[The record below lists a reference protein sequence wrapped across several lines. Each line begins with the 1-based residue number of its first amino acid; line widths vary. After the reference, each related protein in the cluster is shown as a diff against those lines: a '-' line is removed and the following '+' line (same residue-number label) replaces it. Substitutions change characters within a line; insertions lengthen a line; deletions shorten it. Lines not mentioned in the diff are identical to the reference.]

1 MEESKSESGR
11 QLTVVPGA
19 RAPKIPAAVAAP
31 IVVPAIIADAGDQAA
46 RRFLEFFA
54 ATIRNKNTRMAYCR
68 ACVRF
73 FDWCD
78 HHKLGTL
85 ADIEPLH
92 VAAYIE
98 TMQSGFE
105 KPSVKQHLAAIR
117 MLFDWLVTGQI
128 VATNPAHSVRGPKHV
143 VKTGKTTVL
152 DADQAR
158 KLLDSIQ
165 VNRTISRPDG
175 TEAEV
180 PCLVGLRDRALI
192 SVMTFAFARIGAVVA
207 MKVEDYYPKGKRWW
221 VRLHEKGGKR
231 HEMPAH
237 HNLEEYLDTYI
248 KAAGIADGSKAALFR
263 SAAGRT
269 GMLTD
274 KPMNRVDAWR
284 MIQRRAADLGFKVK
298 IGCHTF
304 RATGITAYLEAG
316 GTLENAQAMAAHE
329 SPRTTKLYDRTGDQI
344 TLDEVERIS
353 I

>member
-1 MEESKSESGR
+1 MSDPTTQIAVQPTATKSS
-11 QLTVVPGA
+11 
-19 RAPKIPAAVAAP
+19 RALAPVAVHV
-31 IVVPAIIADAGDQAA
+31 VVPAIVADAGDQAA
-46 RRFLEFFA
+46 RRYLEFFGV
-54 ATIRNKNTRMAYCR
+54 TIRNKNTRTAYLH
-68 ACVRF
+68 AVSRF
-73 FDWCD
+73 FAWCER
-78 HHKLGTL
+78 HQLGQL

-98 TMQSGFE
+98 TLGKNFE
-105 KPSVKQHLAAIR
+105 KPTVKQHLAAIR

-128 VATNPAHSVRGPKHV
+128 VATNPAHAVRGPKHV

-158 KLLDSIQ
+158 KLLDSID
-165 VNRTISRPDG
+165 TS
-175 TEAEV
+175 TLA
-180 PCLVGLRDRALI
+180 GLRDRALI

-207 MKVEDYYPKGKRWW
+207 MRVEDYFPKGKRWW

-237 HNLEEYLDTYI
+237 HKLEAYLDAYI
-248 KAAGIADGSKAALFR
+248 EAAGIRGDGKGALFR

-269 GMLTD
+269 GMLTE

-284 MIQRRAADLGFKVK
+284 MIQRRAEGLGFHVK

-304 RATGITAYLEAG
+304 RATGITAYLDSG

-329 SPRTTKLYDRTGDQI
+329 SPRTTKLYDRTGDAI
-344 TLDEVERIS
+344 TLDEVERIA